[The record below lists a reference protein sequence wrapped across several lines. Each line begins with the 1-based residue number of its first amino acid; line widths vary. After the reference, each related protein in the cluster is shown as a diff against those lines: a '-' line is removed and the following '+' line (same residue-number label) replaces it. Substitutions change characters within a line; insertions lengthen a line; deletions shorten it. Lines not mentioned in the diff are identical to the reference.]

1 VTETLGGSE
10 APHHPEVATAVAKLT
25 GLLNA
30 DGTRNASKFGN
41 AGDAREAVRH
51 PGGPLALEFDSSQR

>member
-41 AGDAREAVRH
+41 AREAVRH